1 MFKTIFM
8 ASALLISSAAA
19 YAVDQTPKTY
29 DINVKDALGKVSFS
43 VSGPLGQIVPIVI
56 SKKEKGEDSKCKIEL
71 KNDHEISTLETVQK
85 VASTDI
91 TSTIYPISRSGDDV
105 EVLLV
110 YNYVE
115 PVSFESSDKVT
126 TLGEHCKLSNSV
138 AVTTNTMVQWTGKI
152 KLGTSEKI
160 NMSNGNAL
168 FVEVKEAESKFK

>member
-19 YAVDQTPKTY
+19 YAVDQTPKSY
-29 DINVKDALGKVSFS
+29 EISVKDVSRKVSFA
-43 VSGPLGQIVPIVI
+43 VSGLLGQILPVSI
-56 SKKEKGEDSKCKIEL
+56 SKKQDSEDSKCKIEL
-71 KNDHEISTLETVQK
+71 KNDHEISTLETVLN
-85 VASTDI
+85 VSSTEMN
-91 TSTIYPISRSGDDV
+91 STVYPISRSGDDV
-105 EVLLV
+105 EILLI